1 MTAYRFLLACLFLA
15 LAVTACCADLSGK
28 WQWETMGSGGRTQY
42 TLTLKQDGETLTGT
56 LGSGEDVMPIR
67 DGKVSGDKLSF
78 VVARKWG
85 NRETTMTYQGRVFG
99 DEIRF
104 RVFMPGAE
112 RSWDMSAKRVP

>member
-1 MTAYRFLLACLFLA
+1 MKTQRGLLLLM
-15 LAVTACCADLSGK
+15 LLVSAVTVYCADLTGK
-28 WQWETMGSGGRTQY
+28 WQWEMMASGGRTQY
-42 TLTLKQDGETLTGT
+42 TLTLKQDGENLTGT
-56 LGSGEDVMPIR
+56 VNSGEDTMPIR

-78 VVARKWG
+78 VVARTWG